1 MPEVHDLLQLLRIER
16 PPLGAASTPSI
27 RQCGNTANPKSC
39 KPWAGLALTDPSFN
53 GKLSAAPALV
63 EMLPDQAFPN
73 DAFQS
78 GMGVWMHWV

>member
-1 MPEVHDLLQLLRIER
+1 M
-16 PPLGAASTPSI
+16 G
-27 RQCGNTANPKSC
+27 
-39 KPWAGLALTDPSFN
+39 GLPLTDPAFSD
-53 GKLSAAPALV
+53 KLSTAPALV